1 MNKERQGISMKNISI
16 SVKVML
22 PVILLVFLLAGT
34 CYSNVVNMDRMIG
47 SSREI
52 SGDYAKSMSLLG
64 SLSTAFEALERAAY
78 AHCVTGDEEGM
89 RSFETQIDA
98 INKEISSLCTEY
110 EKVIDI
116 DKEKEDYA
124 TFQKSYS
131 LYINIFEQAIKKSV
145 QNEKVQALAIVNSE
159 LSEAGSTVFTQI
171 SDMRNINQEYM
182 EKAVASSENT
192 YNTAKKLSYILFGVA
207 FIIAVASMA
216 ICIFGITR
224 PVLKSSKELG
234 VIIDSI
240 EAEKG
245 DLSKRI
251 TVNGKD
257 EISKMGDGINS
268 FMNILQVM
276 MRKITNSSKALDKMA
291 EEVKESVSSVNIS
304 AYDISAAMEELSSSM
319 EEVAATSSNV
329 NNNAGTVGDN
339 VKELAKASEDLS
351 VYAGEMKNRAAKI
364 EEDAKMNKEDARNV
378 VAGILSSLQKAVDDS
393 KSVERVGG
401 LTEEILSISS
411 QTNLLALN
419 ASIEAARAGEAGK
432 GFAVVADEIRQLA
445 DSSRETAGNIQNIN
459 NMVIAAVQ
467 ELVNNS
473 NGIIKYLQESV
484 LPAYESFLAGGI
496 QYKEDASHVNEI
508 VTHFSDMSVNL
519 DLLVSEIIDAMGGI
533 ASAVDESANAVMT
546 SATNTNN
553 LVKELEQI
561 SSKTDSNH
569 KIAKQLKKEA
579 GKFINV

>member
-1 MNKERQGISMKNISI
+1 MKNISI
-16 SVKVML
+16 GVKVML

-34 CYSNVVNMDRMIG
+34 CYSNIVNMDRMIG

-64 SLSTAFEALERAAY
+64 SLSTAFESLERAAY
-78 AHCVTGDEEGM
+78 AHCVTGDEEGL
-89 RSFETQIDA
+89 RSFETQIDSISEE
-98 INKEISSLCTEY
+98 INSLCTEY
-110 EKVIDI
+110 EGLIDG
-116 DKEKEDYA
+116 DEEKEDYA
-124 TFQKSYS
+124 TFQASYS
-131 LYINIFEQAIKKSV
+131 LYRDIFKQVIDKSS
-145 QNEKVQALAIVNSE
+145 QNEKVPALAIVNSG
-159 LSEAGSTVFTQI
+159 LSDTGLEVFTNI
-171 SDMRNINQEYM
+171 SNMRSINQEYM
-182 EKAVASSENT
+182 EKAIASSENT
-192 YNTAKKLSYILFGVA
+192 YNNARKLSYILFAAA
-207 FIIAVASMA
+207 FIIAAASMA
-216 ICIFGITR
+216 VCIFGITR

-234 VIIDSI
+234 VIIGSI

-257 EISKMGDGINS
+257 EISKMGEGINS
-268 FMNILQVM
+268 FMKILQVI
-276 MRKITNSSKALDKMA
+276 MRKITNSSRALDKMA
-291 EEVKESVSSVNIS
+291 AEVKESVSSVNIS

-351 VYAGEMKNRAAKI
+351 GYANEMKNRAARI

-378 VAGILSSLQKAVDDS
+378 IAGILSSLQKAVDDS

-473 NGIIKYLQESV
+473 NEIIKYLQESV
-484 LPAYESFLAGGI
+484 LPAYENFLSGGI
-496 QYKEDASHVNEI
+496 QYKKDADYVNGI
-508 VTHFSDMSVNL
+508 VTHFSGMAVNL
-519 DLLVSEIIDAMGGI
+519 DSLVSKIIDAMGGI
-533 ASAVDESANAVMT
+533 ATAVDESANAVMT

-569 KIAKQLKKEA
+569 RIAKQLKKEA